1 MTWAPQ
7 TLGRI
12 EDAAARLYGAAA
24 SSSPARRRLSQLS
37 ASCSSSTAS
46 AHARQRRHTRYI
58 VTCSSGS
65 DSSGRTARDGN
76 GAPSSKNNLREP
88 LDFVLRATPPN
99 GATPSTVATPDGTA
113 AAGGPSP
120 GGPAATSNDAKR
132 NYWQE
137 LLTPPEPD
145 TIGPKYRSASDASVL
160 RRKGHL
166 KEQDQFI
173 EFLLRMHETHTS
185 LEVMQKV
192 ERWIAEHRKDPRN
205 SKLKRM
211 VPSVGNFFTA
221 LRLVDAFKEYDEF
234 FALSRRQ
241 FVPPNFA
248 EIRHVLNIAQVHS
261 AADTLRLV
269 TFDADGTL
277 YADGA
282 HMDQDNEMVDLL
294 VQLMR
299 QGLYVAIVTAAGY
312 PGQPER
318 FEQRMAGLLQV
329 FRDKRLPK
337 EVTDR
342 FLLMGG
348 ECNYLLRVTH
358 PEKRLEFVPDGEWKT
373 RFMMSW
379 DGGHV
384 EALLDEAEK
393 LLRDG
398 AARLKLPVQVI
409 RKEHSVG
416 VVPSAATIYEV
427 LEEIALST
435 AAQLNATAA
444 GEALP
449 FCAFNGGNDVFV
461 DIGNKSLGLEALMQ
475 YLKLQV
481 PNQLATPQAGD
492 NSSPNT
498 AATGEQPRVIV
509 LHVGD
514 RFTISGNDKAT
525 RDNCSILW
533 VANPEETG
541 FFIKLLLQDLEKQR
555 LAPYIE

>member
-1 MTWAPQ
+1 MVTCALPNSF
-7 TLGRI
+7 
-12 EDAAARLYGAAA
+12 
-24 SSSPARRRLSQLS
+24 SSSKTPLQPSAANSSTLADGASTSS
-37 ASCSSSTAS
+37 ASRA
-46 AHARQRRHTRYI
+46 
-58 VTCSSGS
+58 
-65 DSSGRTARDGN
+65 DS
-76 GAPSSKNNLREP
+76 
-88 LDFVLRATPPN
+88 
-99 GATPSTVATPDGTA
+99 
-113 AAGGPSP
+113 
-120 GGPAATSNDAKR
+120 DAKR

-185 LEVMQKV
+185 LEVMQKM
-192 ERWIAEHRKDPRN
+192 ERWIMEHRKDPRS

-211 VPSVGNFFTA
+211 VPSVGNFFTP
-221 LRLVDAFKEYDEF
+221 LRLVEAFKEYDEF

-261 AADTLRLV
+261 AADTLKLV

-277 YADGA
+277 YADGC
-282 HMDQDNEMVDLL
+282 HMDQDNEMVELL
-294 VQLMR
+294 IQLMR
-299 QGLYVAIVTAAGY
+299 NGLYVAIVTAAGY
-312 PGQPER
+312 PEQPER
-318 FEQRMAGLLQV
+318 FEQRMEGLLQM
-329 FRDKRLPK
+329 FRDQKLPK
-337 EVTDR
+337 ELTDR

-358 PEKRLEFVPDGEWKT
+358 PDKRLEFVPDHEWKSE
-373 RFMMSW
+373 FMMSW
-379 DGGHV
+379 DEEDV
-384 EALLDEAEK
+384 EALLGEGERV
-393 LLRDG
+393 LRD
-398 AARLKLPVQVI
+398 AALRLKVPVQVI
-409 RKEHSVG
+409 RKERSVG
-416 VVPSAATIYEV
+416 VVPSAPTIYEV
-427 LEEIALST
+427 LEEIALCT
-435 AAQLNATAA
+435 ASQLSCLPVAK
-444 GEALP
+444 LP

-461 DIGNKSLGLEALMQ
+461 DIGNKSLGLEALMKFLSLQ
-475 YLKLQV
+475 PPQTPLQV
-481 PNQLATPQAGD
+481 GEDGNE
-492 NSSPNT
+492 
-498 AATGEQPRVIV
+498 EQPRVIV

-541 FFIKLLLQDLEKQR
+541 FFIKLLLNDIQKIR